1 MKILLL
7 ETSAEVDVRPKI
19 SGLGKNAKERSVS
32 LLIPWQEIDK
42 VFPGSP
48 GGKVFPDLPK

>member
-32 LLIPWQEIDK
+32 LLIPWQAM
-42 VFPGSP
+42 P
-48 GGKVFPDLPK
+48 